1 MGPTEWP
8 FGRCFFSLLLSD
20 LELGKVASDD
30 YDHHDDCDDH
40 DHYDE
45 KKSSFDRLGKNCI
58 GTYFLRKLTCFP
70 ILKIALGCLSSA
82 KQHVFL
88 RKWEERGRV
97 MKEVLKAD
105 TNVPPP
111 HYPC

>member
-1 MGPTEWP
+1 MAG
-8 FGRCFFSLLLSD
+8 
-20 LELGKVASDD
+20 DD
-30 YDHHDDCDDH
+30 HDHHDHHDDCDDH

-88 RKWEERGRV
+88 QKWEERGRV